1 MGNCLFLAM
10 PYTREMYNSESQND
24 SNHESGNRSL
34 FDDFKSTA
42 MGRTVVS
49 PTARTNTVANR
60 P

>member
-10 PYTREMYNSESQND
+10 PYTREMCNTECQND
-24 SNHESGNRSL
+24 SNRESGNRSL

-49 PTARTNTVANR
+49 PNVRTNTVANR